1 MFTFLT
7 LMSIPV
13 LTKTATALAAA
24 FFPTPLL
31 DLMDS
36 WSGPVMLSLYSVA
49 FLSAL
54 LVSLFS
60 PQALTLTSG
69 LLAGL
74 VSSTVMTV
82 STSRD

>member
-1 MFTFLT
+1 MFTFLI

-13 LTKTATALAAA
+13 LTKTAAALAAA
-24 FFPTPLL
+24 FFSTPLL

-60 PQALTLTSG
+60 PQTLTLTAG

>member
-1 MFTFLT
+1 MITFMI
-7 LMSIPV
+7 LMSLPV
-13 LTKTATALAAA
+13 LVKSTAALVAA
-24 FFPTPLL
+24 FHPTPLL
-31 DLMDS
+31 DSLDY
-36 WSGPVMLSLYSVA
+36 WTGPVILTLYSVA

-60 PQALTLTSG
+60 PQTLTLTAG

>member
-1 MFTFLT
+1 MITFII
-7 LMSIPV
+7 LMSLPV
-13 LTKTATALAAA
+13 IAKTAAALAAA

-31 DLMDS
+31 DLLDS
-36 WSGPVMLSLYSVA
+36 WSGPAMLSLYSVA

-60 PQALTLTSG
+60 PQALPLTAG